1 MSYVAMPYP
10 VATMPPMSGE
20 MSMAPMI
27 TATLFMLRPTEAIK
41 IAMIKITRFAPFTV
55 ESASIRAAISSTGAL
70 SRLISNTSRHSPMSI
85 IPSSIRISYET
96 STVLLLTIIQKISK
110 LG

>member
-1 MSYVAMPYP
+1 
-10 VATMPPMSGE
+10 
-20 MSMAPMI
+20 MI

-70 SRLISNTSRHSPMSI
+70 SRLISNTSRHSPMFI
-85 IPSSIRISYET
+85 IPSSIRISYGT
-96 STVLLLTIIQKISK
+96 SNCFIINYYTKNIKIRIEIHPVSMQIPYTCIYVIRK
-110 LG
+110 